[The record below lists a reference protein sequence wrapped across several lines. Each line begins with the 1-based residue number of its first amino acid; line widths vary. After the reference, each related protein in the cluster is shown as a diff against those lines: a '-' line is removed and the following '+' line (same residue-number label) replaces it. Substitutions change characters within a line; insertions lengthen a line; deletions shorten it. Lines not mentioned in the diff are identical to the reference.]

1 MLIILNENKYKE
13 FKKIGKKPSEF
24 CKDDLKMAKVK
35 TYDFVFNYF
44 SNSDKLV
51 KAIREYHKVSMVK
64 KGEYSL
70 LELLK

>member
-1 MLIILNENKYKE
+1 
-13 FKKIGKKPSEF
+13 
-24 CKDDLKMAKVK
+24 MAKVK